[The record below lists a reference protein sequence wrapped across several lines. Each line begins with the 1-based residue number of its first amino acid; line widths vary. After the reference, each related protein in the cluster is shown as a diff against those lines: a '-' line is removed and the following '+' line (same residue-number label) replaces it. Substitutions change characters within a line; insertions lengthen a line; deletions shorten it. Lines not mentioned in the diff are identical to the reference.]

1 MTKLESESVEVYDLF
16 EKQQNW
22 SLKNWNIIAFD
33 PMKTILQELEPGDLE
48 TPTNHKALN

>member
-33 PMKTILQELEPGDLE
+33 PMKTIL
-48 TPTNHKALN
+48 